1 MRRGRFLI
9 ALMLIALCGV
19 VAPESLSAQ
28 SRKDREARE
37 RAVERADSLR
47 RAFVVTGGMR
57 SSEEV
62 AEIID
67 SAALAEMRLPKIDST
82 GNLIFTDSLGT
93 PYRATSLKADTTGTL
108 LVVDSLGTESLIDS
122 LSLARLQQ
130 LLPNL
135 TVNPDSISEEV
146 AIPLD
151 SVTLASLRGVQSA
164 PEAASDSLATP
175 IVRHNR
181 IIRDTLPLGKLTALS
196 AVLPGTAQVYNNQAW
211 KIPVGYAAIG
221 TPLVFGLQ
229 QNKKYQAL
237 KTEYDALIRTGA
249 SRDEIDPVQTDMIRH
264 NTYRQV
270 LIAGTLVSYMAL
282 LTDGVI
288 NYPSE
293 TSKIQKATTLSMV
306 FPGAGQ
312 IYNGSYWKTP
322 IVVGGMVTMGYII
335 DWNNRGYQR
344 FKLAY
349 DLVTDGDDSTIDE
362 FNGRYDDSF
371 LQNLKNQYRRNRD
384 LSIIGMVAVYL
395 VNIMDAHID
404 AHMQDYDIS
413 DDLSLNIVPAMGNIG
428 TTGRGTE
435 NTLGVG
441 LSFTF

>member
-1 MRRGRFLI
+1 MKRGRFLI
-9 ALMLIALCGV
+9 ALLVLILCGV
-19 VAPESLSAQ
+19 VVPQSVSAQ
-28 SRKDREARE
+28 NRKEREARE

-47 RAFVVTGGMR
+47 RAFIVSSGMR
-57 SSEEV
+57 SAEEV
-62 AEIID
+62 PEIID
-67 SAALAEMRLPKIDST
+67 SAKLAEMRLPKIDSL

-93 PYRATSLKADTTGTL
+93 PYRATSIKADTTGSL
-108 LVVDSLGTESLIDS
+108 LVVDSLGSESLIDS
-122 LSLARLQQ
+122 LSLARLHT

-135 TVNPDSISEEV
+135 SVNPDSLTEEL

-151 SVTLASLRGVQSA
+151 SITLASLRGLQQSQG
-164 PEAASDSLATP
+164 EKSDTTATP

-181 IIRDTLPLGKLTALS
+181 IFRDTLPLGKLTALS
-196 AVLPGTAQVYNNQAW
+196 AVLPGTTQVYNNQAW
-211 KIPVGYAAIG
+211 KIPIGYAAVA
-221 TPLVFGLQ
+221 TPLVFDLQ

-249 SRDEIDPVQTDMIRH
+249 SRTEVDPVQTEMIRH

-270 LIAGTLVSYMAL
+270 LFAGTIISYLAM
-282 LTDGVI
+282 LTDGVV
-288 NYPSE
+288 NYPSQ
-293 TSKIQKATTLSMV
+293 TSKVQKATTLSMV
-306 FPGAGQ
+306 CPGAGQ
-312 IYNGSYWKTP
+312 IYNGSFWKTP
-322 IVVGGMVTMGYII
+322 IFVGGMVTMGYVI

-349 DLVTDGDDSTIDE
+349 DLVTDGDDATVDE
-362 FNGRYDDSF
+362 FNGRYDDDY
-371 LQNLKNQYRRNRD
+371 LQNLKNLYRRNRD

-413 DDLSLNIVPAMGNIG
+413 DDLTMNITPVTGSIG
-428 TTGRGTE
+428 TTGLGAQ

>member
-1 MRRGRFLI
+1 M
-9 ALMLIALCGV
+9 
-19 VAPESLSAQ
+19 
-28 SRKDREARE
+28 
-37 RAVERADSLR
+37 ERADSLR
-47 RAFVVTGGMR
+47 RAFIVSGGLR
-57 SSEEV
+57 TLDEV
-62 AEIID
+62 PEIID
-67 SAALAEMRLPKIDST
+67 SAKLAEMRLPKIDSL

-93 PYRATSLKADTTGTL
+93 AYRAASIKADTTGAL
-108 LVVDSLGTESLIDS
+108 LVVDSLGSESLIDS
-122 LSLARLQQ
+122 LSLARLHT

-135 TVNPDSISEEV
+135 SINPDSITEEV

-151 SVTLASLRGVQSA
+151 SITIASLRGLQA
-164 PEAASDSLATP
+164 EGEKSDSTATP
-175 IVRHNR
+175 LVRHNK
-181 IIRDTLPLGKLTALS
+181 IFRDTLPLGKLTALS

-211 KIPVGYAAIG
+211 KIPIGYAAIG

-229 QNKKYQAL
+229 QNKKYQSFKA
-237 KTEYDALIRTGA
+237 EYDALIRTGA
-249 SRDEIDPVQTDMIRH
+249 SREEIDPVQTDMIRH

-270 LIAGTLVSYMAL
+270 LFAGTIISYMAL

-306 FPGAGQ
+306 CPGAGQ
-312 IYNGSYWKTP
+312 IYNGSFWKTP
-322 IVVGGMVTMGYII
+322 IFVGGMVTMGYII

-349 DLVTDGDDSTIDE
+349 DLVTDGDDATVDE
-362 FNGRYDDSF
+362 FNGRYDESF

-384 LSIIGMVAVYL
+384 LSIIGMVGVYL
-395 VNIMDAHID
+395 LNIMDAHID

-413 DDLSLNIVPAMGNIG
+413 DDLTMNISPVTTTIG
-428 TTGRGTE
+428 TTGLGAQ

>member
-1 MRRGRFLI
+1 MIVTLVV
-9 ALMLIALCGV
+9 LMLCGAV
-19 VAPESLSAQ
+19 VPESLSAQ
-28 SRKDREARE
+28 SRKEREARE

-47 RAFVVTGGMR
+47 RAFLVTGGMR
-57 SSEEV
+57 SAEEV

-67 SAALAEMRLPKIDST
+67 SATLAEMRLPKIDST

-93 PYRATSLKADTTGTL
+93 AYRAASLKADTTGTL
-108 LVVDSLGTESLIDS
+108 IVVDSLGGESTIDS
-122 LSLARLQQ
+122 LSLARLHT
-130 LLPNL
+130 LLPNFSINTDSL
-135 TVNPDSISEEV
+135 TEE
-146 AIPLD
+146 AIIPLD
-151 SVTLASLRGVQSA
+151 SVTLASLRGLTA
-164 PEAASDSLATP
+164 TPEKSDSLDTP
-175 IVRHNR
+175 ILRHNR
-181 IIRDTLPLGKLTALS
+181 IFRDTLPLGKLTAFS
-196 AVLPGTAQVYNNQAW
+196 ALLPGTAQVYNNQAW
-211 KIPVGYAAIG
+211 KIPIGYAAIG

-229 QNKKYQAL
+229 QNKKYQSL
-237 KTEYDALIRTGA
+237 KTEYDALIRSGA
-249 SRDEIDPVQTDMIRH
+249 TREEIDPVQTDMIRH
-264 NTYRQV
+264 NTYRQL
-270 LIAGTLVSYMAL
+270 LIAGTAISYIAL

-306 FPGAGQ
+306 CPGAGQ
-312 IYNGSYWKTP
+312 VYNGSYWKTP
-322 IVVGGMVTMGYII
+322 IFVGGLVTMGYII

-349 DLVTDGDDSTIDE
+349 DLVTDGDDSTEDE
-362 FNGRYDDSF
+362 FKGRYGEEF

-413 DDLSLNIVPAMGNIG
+413 DDLSLNVAPAMGRIG
-428 TTGRGTE
+428 TTGRGSE
-435 NTLGVG
+435 STLGVG

>member
-1 MRRGRFLI
+1 MKRGRFLV
-9 ALMLIALCGV
+9 AVLVLILCGV
-19 VAPESLSAQ
+19 LAPQSLSAQ
-28 SRKDREARE
+28 NRKEREARE

-47 RAFVVTGGMR
+47 RAFIVSGGLR
-57 SSEEV
+57 TLDEV
-62 AEIID
+62 PEIID
-67 SAALAEMRLPKIDST
+67 SAKLAEMRLPKIDSL

-93 PYRATSLKADTTGTL
+93 AYRAASIKADTTGAL
-108 LVVDSLGTESLIDS
+108 LVVDSLGSESLIDS
-122 LSLARLQQ
+122 LSLARLHT

-135 TVNPDSISEEV
+135 SINPDSITEEV

-151 SVTLASLRGVQSA
+151 SITIASLRGLQT
-164 PEAASDSLATP
+164 EGEKSDSTATP
-175 IVRHNR
+175 LVRHNK
-181 IIRDTLPLGKLTALS
+181 IFRDTLPLGKLTALS
-196 AVLPGTAQVYNNQAW
+196 AILPGTAQVYNNQAW
-211 KIPVGYAAIG
+211 KIPIGYAAIG

-229 QNKKYQAL
+229 QNKKYQSFKA
-237 KTEYDALIRTGA
+237 EYDALIRKGA
-249 SRDEIDPVQTDMIRH
+249 SREEIDPVQTEMIRH

-270 LIAGTLVSYMAL
+270 LFAGTIISYMAL

-306 FPGAGQ
+306 CPGAGQ
-312 IYNGSYWKTP
+312 IYNGSFWKTP
-322 IVVGGMVTMGYII
+322 IFVGGMVTMGYII

-349 DLVTDGDDSTIDE
+349 DLVTDGDDATVDE
-362 FNGRYDDSF
+362 FNGRYDESF

-384 LSIIGMVAVYL
+384 LSIIGMVGVYL
-395 VNIMDAHID
+395 LNIMDAHID

-413 DDLSLNIVPAMGNIG
+413 DDLTMNISPVTTTIG
-428 TTGRGTE
+428 TTGLGAQ

>member
-1 MRRGRFLI
+1 M
-9 ALMLIALCGV
+9 
-19 VAPESLSAQ
+19 VAPQNLNAQ
-28 SRKDREARE
+28 NRKEREARE

-47 RAFVVTGGMR
+47 RAFIVSSGMR
-57 SSEEV
+57 SQEEV
-62 AEIID
+62 PEIID
-67 SAALAEMRLPKIDST
+67 SAKLAEMRLPKIDSL

-93 PYRATSLKADTTGTL
+93 PYRATSLKADTTGSL
-108 LVVDSLGTESLIDS
+108 LVVDSLGTESPIDS
-122 LSLARLQQ
+122 LSLARLQT
-130 LLPNL
+130 LLPNFSI
-135 TVNPDSISEEV
+135 NPDSLTEEV

-151 SVTLASLRGVQSA
+151 SVTLASLRGLQTESQK
-164 PEAASDSLATP
+164 SDSTATP
-175 IVRHNR
+175 LVRHNK
-181 IIRDTLPLGKLTALS
+181 IFRDTLPLGKLTAFS
-196 AVLPGTAQVYNNQAW
+196 ALLPGTAQVYNNQAW
-211 KIPVGYAAIG
+211 KIPIGYAAIG

-237 KTEYDALIRTGA
+237 KADYDALIRTGA
-249 SRDEIDPVQTDMIRH
+249 SRTEVDPVQTEMIRH

-270 LIAGTLVSYMAL
+270 LFAGTIISYMAM

-288 NYPSE
+288 NFPSK
-293 TSKIQKATTLSMV
+293 TSKVQKATTLSMV
-306 FPGAGQ
+306 CPGAGQ
-312 IYNGSYWKTP
+312 VYNGSFWKTP
-322 IVVGGMVTMGYII
+322 IFVGGMVTMGYII

-349 DLVTDGDDSTIDE
+349 DLVTDGDDATVDE
-362 FNGRYDDSF
+362 FNGRFNDDY
-371 LQNLKNQYRRNRD
+371 LQNLKNLYRRNRD

-413 DDLSLNIVPAMGNIG
+413 DDLTMNIAPVTGSIG
-428 TTGRGTE
+428 TTGLGAQ